1 MASHSQRRSRRN
13 EQGQVRLIGG
23 DWRRRTLSFPAV
35 DGVRPTP
42 DRVRETLFN
51 WLMPVLPGSHC
62 LDLFSG
68 SGALGLEA
76 LSRGA
81 ASVTFVEQS
90 PGLASALSQN
100 LSTLNASSA
109 YVVKQD
115 VLEWLRAPEL
125 KESIRIVFM
134 DPPFRADLIEPVCST
149 LAVSG
154 LLAGNARI
162 YVEHE
167 SEHAPSVPPEWAL
180 ARRKQAGQ
188 VAYSLFEVT

>member
-1 MASHSQRRSRRN
+1 MASHSQRRNRRN

-23 DWRRRTLSFPAV
+23 DWRRRTLSFPVV

-51 WLMPVLPGSHC
+51 WVMPFLAGSHC

-81 ASVTFVEQS
+81 ASVTFVEHS
-90 PGLASALSQN
+90 PRLASALSQN
-100 LSTLNASSA
+100 LSTLNTRSG
-109 YVVKQD
+109 YVVNQD
-115 VLEWLRAPEL
+115 VLKWLRAPEFQ
-125 KESIRIVFM
+125 ESVRIVLM
-134 DPPFRADLIEPVCST
+134 DPPFRADLIDPVCST
-149 LAVSG
+149 LAASG
-154 LLAGNARI
+154 LLADNARI
-162 YVEHE
+162 YIEHE

-180 ARRKQAGQ
+180 VRRKQAGQ

>member
-1 MASHSQRRSRRN
+1 MASHSQRRNRRN

-51 WLMPVLPGSHC
+51 WLMPFLAGSHC

-81 ASVTFVEQS
+81 ASVTFVEHS
-90 PGLASALSQN
+90 PGLASAVSQN
-100 LSTLNASSA
+100 LSTLNTSSG

-115 VLEWLRAPEL
+115 VLKWLRAPEFQD
-125 KESIRIVFM
+125 SVRIVFM
-134 DPPFRADLIEPVCST
+134 DPPFRAGLIHPVCST
-149 LAVSG
+149 LAASG
-154 LLAGNARI
+154 LLADNARI
-162 YVEHE
+162 YIEHE

-180 ARRKQAGQ
+180 VRRKQAGQ